1 MEMSKANSDLAKG
14 QLLELTQEAM
24 HVIQAYN
31 EAKVVLEVEFD
42 WVWNEIMIM
51 ESRIRTEKVRINS
64 VVSQV
69 ESIMQ
74 PQQAVLQEPWC
85 RFQIL
90 RCQDDER
97 VSKATNLCAG
107 IRQESKV

>member
-42 WVWNEIMIM
+42 WV
-51 ESRIRTEKVRINS
+51 
-64 VVSQV
+64 
-69 ESIMQ
+69 
-74 PQQAVLQEPWC
+74 
-85 RFQIL
+85 
-90 RCQDDER
+90 
-97 VSKATNLCAG
+97 
-107 IRQESKV
+107 